1 MGEMEVV
8 GVEEGQKG
16 EVGGIDGGG
25 TERNNKPNLSQ
36 MVTMSQLINIVP
48 TPLTLA
54 IASESRSWHL
64 NCARITLG
72 PSGCRSMVSA

>member
-36 MVTMSQLINIVP
+36 KVTMSQLINIVP

-54 IASESRSWHL
+54 IASESRKGKDVYS
-64 NCARITLG
+64 
-72 PSGCRSMVSA
+72 

>member
-1 MGEMEVV
+1 MV

-54 IASESRSWHL
+54 IANESRSSHL
-64 NCARITLG
+64 NRARITLG
-72 PSGCRSMVSA
+72 PRG